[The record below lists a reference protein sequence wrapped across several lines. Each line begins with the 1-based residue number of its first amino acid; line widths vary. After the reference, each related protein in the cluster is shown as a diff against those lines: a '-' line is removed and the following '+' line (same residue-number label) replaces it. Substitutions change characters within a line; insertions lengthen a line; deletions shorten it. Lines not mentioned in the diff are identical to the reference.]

1 MQTVK
6 RRCAQTA
13 RISLHLSKMSKSV
26 SSEKNRTSRQF
37 PSVTSSA
44 SSSDFP
50 NLGVCSCIC
59 VRPSP
64 SLFRFGEAVS
74 TEPRKRPQEG
84 NEGMSP
90 FFCCTC
96 FSTQNL
102 GVEVMPT
109 TRNAAPQ
116 HDFSALRHSGG
127 VASSVIHRLRP
138 SQTGAGGPSK
148 PAAQAGSRLR
158 RDRAMVQPAK
168 PFQS

>member
-13 RISLHLSKMSKSV
+13 RISLHSIKMSKSV
-26 SSEKNRTSRQF
+26 SSEQNRTSRQF

-50 NLGVCSCIC
+50 NLRVCSCIC
-59 VRPSP
+59 FRPSP
-64 SLFRFGEAVS
+64 SLFRFGEPVS
-74 TEPRKRPQEG
+74 TEPRKRPQEV

-102 GVEVMPT
+102 GVDGIST
-109 TRNAAPQ
+109 TRKAASQ
-116 HDFSALRHSGG
+116 HDFFCAAPFRRCGKFSYPQTQAIADWRGR
-127 VASSVIHRLRP
+127 AFQTRRP
-138 SQTGAGGPSK
+138 SRITATP
-148 PAAQAGSRLR
+148 R
-158 RDRAMVQPAK
+158 
-168 PFQS
+168 